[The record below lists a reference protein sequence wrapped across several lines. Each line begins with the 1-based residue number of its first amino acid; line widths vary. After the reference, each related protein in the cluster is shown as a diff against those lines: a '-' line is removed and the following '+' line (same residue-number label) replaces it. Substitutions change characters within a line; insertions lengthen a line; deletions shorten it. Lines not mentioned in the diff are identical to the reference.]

1 MDSIL
6 KNISLEFTQN
16 ENLMEMDPMNH
27 KPLIH
32 FAHANG
38 VPSKVYSKI
47 FKLLATDFDIIDVP
61 LIGPDRRYPI
71 GNNWSELTD
80 QVIDSIVRQAEGR
93 KVIGLGH
100 SLGSV
105 LTFMAAYRRPEL
117 FEKVIMMDPPLIV
130 GKASFAFQM
139 AKIFNPKMIDKI
151 TPAGLSAKRRD
162 HWDSRQQAYD
172 LLLQKQ
178 FYKNFDPECY
188 QAYID
193 YALTDDHIHGGVT
206 LTISK
211 DDEVKIFRTSPSKW
225 WLPMPKPPVP
235 VELIV
240 GDQSPFLKQN
250 FPQITEKKFGIPFT
264 VTSGGHMFPLEHPEQ
279 IVDILK
285 QKLL

>member
-1 MDSIL
+1 
-6 KNISLEFTQN
+6 
-16 ENLMEMDPMNH
+16 MESMKQ

-38 VPSKVYSKI
+38 VPSKVYRKI
-47 FKLLATDFDIIDVP
+47 FEQLSSEFDIISVP

-71 GNNWSELTD
+71 RNNWAELTE

-105 LTFMAAYRRPEL
+105 LTFMASYQRPEL

-139 AKIFNPKMIDKI
+139 AKIFKPKLIDKI

-162 HWDSRQQAYD
+162 HWDSREQAHD
-172 LLLQKQ
+172 LLLSKK
-178 FYKNFDPECY
+178 FYQDFDHECY
-188 QAYID
+188 QDYID
-193 YALTDDHIHGGVT
+193 HALTEDHLNGGVT

-211 DDEVKIFRTSPSKW
+211 HDEVEIFRTSPANW
-225 WLPMPKPPVP
+225 WLPMPKPPVST
-235 VELIV
+235 ELIV
-240 GDQSPFLKQN
+240 GDQSPFLKQK
-250 FPQITEKKFGIPFT
+250 FPQITKKKFGIPYT
-264 VTSGGHMFPLEHPEQ
+264 VTTGGHMFPLEHPDET
-279 IVDILK
+279 VALLK
-285 QKLL
+285 AKLAHFI